1 MNRFQKSLCVIGA
14 MLAIAVALVA
24 PSAFAC
30 DGQCGG
36 GAVFSAPVY
45 APQVF
50 AAPVYQPQV
59 FAAPVYRAPQ
69 VFAAPVYAPQRAIV
83 QKQVI
88 VQKAQRQPLFGSFR
102 SRSVNVQRNVQRG
115 VVANAAVVY

>member
-1 MNRFQKSLCVIGA
+1 MNRLQKSLCIVGA

-36 GAVFSAPVY
+36 GQVFSAPVY

-59 FAAPVYRAPQ
+59 FAAPVYQRQ